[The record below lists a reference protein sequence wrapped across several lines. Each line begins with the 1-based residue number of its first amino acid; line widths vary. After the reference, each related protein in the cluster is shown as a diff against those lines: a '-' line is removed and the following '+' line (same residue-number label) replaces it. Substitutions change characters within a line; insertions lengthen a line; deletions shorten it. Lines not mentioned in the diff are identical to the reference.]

1 MKFCCN
7 KKESDII
14 QKALELFNT
23 YGIKSVS
30 MDDISRE
37 LGISKKT
44 LYRFVKDKE
53 ELVEKSI
60 IYNFKSNE
68 KKIENLIKPSYNAIE
83 ELLAIVRFF
92 IEMHQSHSPNMIFD
106 LQKFYPEVFKSFCE
120 VKQKKLNV
128 FYENN
133 FKNGMNEGLY
143 RKDLDVSIV
152 KRIIIFLSN
161 IIIDNDIFTIKEVT
175 SARFI
180 KELYSYHLHGIVSEK
195 GLKLL
200 EKELSTI

>member
-1 MKFCCN
+1 MICCN

-14 QKALELFNT
+14 RKALELFNS

-44 LYRFVKDKE
+44 LYRFVKDKQ
-53 ELVEKSI
+53 ELVGKAIS
-60 IYNFKSNE
+60 YNFKSNAQ
-68 KKIENLIKPSYNAIE
+68 KIEKILDPSFNAIE
-83 ELLAIVRFF
+83 EVLAIVRFF

-106 LQKFYPEVFKSFCE
+106 LQKFYPEEYKSFRDIR
-120 VKQKKLNV
+120 KSKLNV

-133 FKNGMNEGLY
+133 FKKGISEGLY
-143 RKDLDVSIV
+143 RKNIDVSIV
-152 KRIIIFLSN
+152 KRIIILLSN
-161 IIIDNDIFTIKEVT
+161 IIIENDTFTIKEVT

-180 KELYSYHLHGIVSEK
+180 KELYSYHLHGIISEK
-195 GLKLL
+195 GLKIL
-200 EKELSTI
+200 EKELNTI

>member
-1 MKFCCN
+1 MICCN

-14 QKALELFNT
+14 RKALELFNS

-44 LYRFVKDKE
+44 LYRFVKDKQ
-53 ELVEKSI
+53 ELVGKAIS
-60 IYNFKSNE
+60 YNFKSNAQ
-68 KKIENLIKPSYNAIE
+68 KIEKILDPSFNAIE
-83 ELLAIVRFF
+83 EVLAIVRFF

-106 LQKFYPEVFKSFCE
+106 LQKFYPEEYKSFRDIR
-120 VKQKKLNV
+120 KSKLNV

-133 FKNGMNEGLY
+133 FKKGIAEGLY
-143 RKDLDVSIV
+143 RKNIDMSIV
-152 KRIIIFLSN
+152 KRIIILLSN
-161 IIIDNDIFTIKEVT
+161 IIIENDTFTIKEVT

-195 GLKLL
+195 GLKIL
-200 EKELSTI
+200 EKELNTI